1 MESVFV
7 TTAWLSQNQ
16 LLPLTWEQPQ
26 SPYHNYSNSNFD
38 THVIG
43 RIVLAFLTEFSASLQ
58 ILRQ

>member
-1 MESVFV
+1 M
-7 TTAWLSQNQ
+7 
-16 LLPLTWEQPQ
+16 WEQPQ

-38 THVIG
+38 ANVIG